1 MPRAVKQH
9 LIQRSDGRYRCKYKG
24 KDFYGS
30 TEEEAFAARDAFIGK
45 LDKGSINRTTV
56 SDFAIPW
63 LKRTYPS
70 VADSTYEGLA
80 IHLQHLVDQIGGK
93 DISKVLPS
101 DIKNVYSIAYKDLSN
116 TYIRSA
122 KQLYCSLFDSAMAD
136 GLIKFNP
143 ARDKAAKPH
152 RGNKP
157 RERILT
163 PQQREWIN
171 TLCKDHR
178 AFPAVMTMLWAGL
191 RPQECKALD
200 IDRDVDFVHN
210 FITVQETA
218 HLDGLGYEFSDEMKT
233 DWSSRKVPL
242 LDPLKEA
249 LEGKHGPLV
258 TTAHGKQINI
268 SSWKTM
274 WKSYLFCMETAING
288 CDKRWYGKK
297 KEHEGKELPPWIEF
311 DIVPYTLRHAFCAF
325 LRDSGVELN
334 TARKIMGHADTQMI
348 LKVYDSVSDDREEA
362 EIEKLRVKT
371 GVKDSD
377 EKPGMIEK

>member
-9 LIQRSDGRYRCKYKG
+9 LVQRPDGRYRCKYKG
-24 KDFYGS
+24 KDFYGQ
-30 TEEEAFAARDAFIGK
+30 TEEEAFAARDAFIAKSG
-45 LDKGSINRTTV
+45 KGSLSHSTV
-56 SDFAIPW
+56 SEFAIPW

-80 IHLQHLVDQIGGK
+80 IHLQHLVDEIGNK
-93 DISKVLPS
+93 EISKVLPS
-101 DIKNVYSIAYKDLSN
+101 DIKNVYSVAYKGLSN
-116 TYIRSA
+116 TYILSA

-152 RGNKP
+152 RGSKP
-157 RERILT
+157 KERILT
-163 PQQREWIN
+163 PQQREWVN

-178 AFPAVMTMLWAGL
+178 AFPAVMAMLWAGL

-200 IDRDVDFVHN
+200 IDRDVDFKKNV
-210 FITVQETA
+210 ITVRETA
-218 HLDGLGYEFSDEMKT
+218 HLDGLGYEFTEEMKT

-242 LDPLKEA
+242 LDPLKEV
-249 LEGKHGPLV
+249 LKDRHGLLV
-258 TTAHGKQINI
+258 TTAKGEQINI

-288 CDKRWYGKK
+288 CEKRWYGRK
-297 KEHEGKELPPWIEF
+297 KEHEGKKLPPWIEF
-311 DIVPYTLRHAFCAF
+311 DIVPYTLRHAYAAF

-334 TARKIMGHADTQMI
+334 VARKLMGHADTQMI

-362 EIEKLRVKT
+362 EIRKLRVKT
-371 GVKDSD
+371 GVKV
-377 EKPGMIEK
+377 KK